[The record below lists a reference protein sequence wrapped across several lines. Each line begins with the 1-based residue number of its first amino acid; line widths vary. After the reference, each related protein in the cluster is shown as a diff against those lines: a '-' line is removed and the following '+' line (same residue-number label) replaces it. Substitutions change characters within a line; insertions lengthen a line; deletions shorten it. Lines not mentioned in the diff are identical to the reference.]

1 MTQPFARIALTLFA
15 LLIAWGGAAPALS
28 EDAHP
33 DEAPDADKAK
43 PDGVLRYKGIEIKP
57 DIKFYSDYQVQVSD
71 PELANAFH
79 ITRAY
84 LGMKLKVTPWLSA
97 RVTYDVTTV
106 KDVAESGDYSVV
118 DDGISVSDHKV
129 TGSLVGRLKYAYV
142 NAKILPADLNIRVGV
157 VHTPWIDWIEHIE
170 DTRFL
175 RKVMWEKEYHYPSAD
190 FGVAF
195 IGHAGDVLVY
205 HVGIYNGEGYHGI
218 EEIGFKDVAARLS
231 LRPAPHHKVLQG
243 LQISAYAH
251 GEFPLEDGEETDRR
265 LGGAVTWRIADKI
278 KDPDCHK
285 VEGDKA
291 AFWFQ
296 IKSGQH
302 GDPADH
308 MANNLGM
315 SFGAR
320 VELPAHLFV
329 IGRGDRFDP
338 DLDLDDDEYWRALGA
353 FGVRAHKTFHVALAY
368 QGKLPKVGDA
378 EHVIGV
384 HTEFRL

>member
-1 MTQPFARIALTLFA
+1 MSPSAHRIAVLAVVVSMTCGVA
-15 LLIAWGGAAPALS
+15 GPALA
-28 EDAHP
+28 E
-33 DEAPDADKAK
+33 EAPPAVDAAD
-43 PDGVLRYKGIEIKP
+43 PGVLRYKGVEIVP
-57 DIKFYSDYQVQVSD
+57 DIKLHSDYQIDVSD
-71 PELANAFH
+71 EELSNAFH
-79 ITRAY
+79 VTRAY

-97 RVTYDVTTV
+97 RVTYDITTV
-106 KDVAESGDYSVV
+106 KDIGASGDYSVV
-118 DDGISVSDHKV
+118 DDGVSVSDSKL
-129 TGSLVGRLKYAYV
+129 TGALVGRLKYAYV
-142 NAKILPADLNIRVGV
+142 NVGILPIDANLRVGV
-157 VHTPWIDWIEHIE
+157 VHTPWLGWIDHIE
-170 DTRFL
+170 GTRFL
-175 RKVMWEKEYHYPSAD
+175 RKAMWEKEYHYPSAD

-195 IGHAGDVLVY
+195 IGHAGDVLAY
-205 HVGIYNGEGYHGI
+205 HVGVYNGEGYYGLDQ
-218 EEIGFKDVAARLS
+218 IGFKDVAGRLS
-231 LRPAPHHKVLQG
+231 MRPAPHHKVLQG

-278 KDPDCHK
+278 KDADCHK

-308 MANNLGM
+308 LANNLGM

-338 DLDLDDDEYWRALGA
+338 DLDVDDDEYWRAIAA
-353 FGVRAHKTFHVALAY
+353 FGVRAHKTFRVALAY
-368 QGKLPKVGDA
+368 QGELPAVGDA
-378 EHVIGV
+378 QHLIGI